1 MNLTWE
7 ERTFVVIWLLN
18 LLVAV
23 VYLLLGILVISPART
38 EKERRQD
45 LEVQHDNRRTYLLRF
60 VVMVLCPVVGPLFF
74 IFYYILFRLPLW
86 LQPNLEDVVFSKE
99 RVKTQL
105 RADEERERDIVPL
118 EEAVFLNENKDLRMV
133 MMNTLRGDFQNSLG
147 AFVLALNS
155 KDSEA
160 AHYAASVLSS
170 ELNEFRSNAQK
181 MYRAI
186 AQESTEETEY
196 ELQLLDYMDKVLK
209 QRVFTELEQKKLVEM
224 MEAAAASL
232 HSKDASQLTEKHYE
246 DVCLRLLEQE
256 DYGKAETWCLRL
268 AEQYPD
274 CLPAYTCR
282 LKLYFSLKNREAF
295 FATLA
300 ALKASDIVIDRE
312 TLELVRVFGQN
323 GPWKGITSPHGL

>member
-1 MNLTWE
+1 MSLTRE
-7 ERTFVVIWLLN
+7 EWIFVLIWLAN

-23 VYLLLGILVISPART
+23 IYLLVGILVVSPART
-38 EKERRQD
+38 AKERVKE

-60 VVMVLCPVVGPLFF
+60 IVMVLCPVVGILFF
-74 IFYYILFRLPLW
+74 VFSYVLFRLPLW

-99 RVKTQL
+99 RVKTQI
-105 RADEERERDIVPL
+105 RADEERERNIVPL

-160 AHYAASVLSS
+160 SHYAASVLSG
-170 ELNEFRSNAQK
+170 ELNDFRSNAQK

-186 AQESTEETEY
+186 ASEGPNQTEY
-196 ELQLLDYMDKVLK
+196 EIQLLDYMDKVLK
-209 QRVFTELEQKKLVEM
+209 QRVFTELEQRKLVEM
-224 MEAAAASL
+224 QESAAQSL
-232 HSKDASQLTEKHYE
+232 YVKDSVLLTEKHYE
-246 DVCLRLLEQE
+246 DLCLRLLELE
-256 DYGKAETWCLRL
+256 EYKKAETWCLRL

-274 CLPAYTCR
+274 CLSAYTCR

-295 FATLA
+295 FSTLS
-300 ALKASDIVIDRE
+300 ALKESEIVIDRE
-312 TLELVRVFGQN
+312 TLELVRVFG
-323 GPWKGITSPHGL
+323 